1 MIFRQTD
8 QHGLVDLLEN
18 LKLSF
23 VGHRT
28 ERKGLVVAWRCFTE
42 SIEEHLSLAHAGIE
56 STLDRH
62 SVVGIVLLVIG
73 EDYQLSD
80 IQKTAEIALAHTSM
94 HAFAF
99 CQHTLAV
106 LWFLDLDMH
115 QWQAVD
121 KTSDIRAEVVLR
133 GLVGALQFD
142 STTPVVI
149 LGMVKIDETAVG
161 LVEQFVVKLA
171 TKVVVIS
178 NTHQFA

>member
-62 SVVGIVLLVIG
+62 TIVGIVLLVVG
-73 EDYQLSD
+73 EDHQLSD

-99 CQHTLAV
+99 CQHTLTV

-121 KTSDIRAEVVLR
+121 KTGDIRAEVILSS
-133 GLVGALQFD
+133 LIGALQFD
-142 STTPVVI
+142 GAAPVVV
-149 LGMVKIDETAVG
+149 LGIIKVDETTVG
-161 LVEQFVVKLA
+161 LVEQLVIELS
-171 TKVVVIS
+171 TEVVV
-178 NTHQFA
+178 AG